1 VAIAVREY
9 LDEPN
14 QTGWSGVPRGA
25 ESQPAVSSEATAA
38 AAVVVRQL
46 IEPGA
51 MRVTAEPIWRLTDQA
66 VLGYQL
72 RWRLPRL
79 DALPSPGDFWR
90 AAAKADLLELLDDA
104 LLNAQFEAA
113 RLVRPSAVLINLV
126 GYRRQRRGVAGLLAR
141 RARQADIP
149 ATRVIWQLNESEDVT
164 EVVPTAD
171 LVFDLRLHG
180 FKVAFLDIGESRTPI
195 ASIAR
200 VRPEILHLDASLV
213 HGLAHGEAYAAAMRG
228 LSQFA
233 VTMGSR
239 LVAGDISGEEEL
251 AALVELGIMYGSG
264 PLLGRPVELQ
274 GPHSVEPVRP
284 RLLLDVDSPELL
296 GEPASSP
303 KAPAA
308 GRGEAGEGMVRRGT
322 HLDVTEELG
331 QAARSLQGEQ
341 QPDVI
346 LELAADHL
354 ARLVPY
360 DGLAIYQADWDA
372 LRFRP
377 LLARS
382 GSEPS
387 YVAGVLGH
395 TFPIGTGITGWALD
409 LGTPQLVND
418 ADAHP
423 AAGHLPGTA
432 ADDESM
438 LLVPLVAG
446 DRRLGILTLVRF
458 RTGAFSS
465 AELTTASLI
474 GHMLAAAWH
483 AAQLYLE
490 QAENAI
496 TDSLTGL
503 RNSRW
508 LRDSGRRE
516 LALAEREQRPLAL
529 VMLDLDK
536 FKLVNDS
543 AGHGSGDS
551 VLRAVGRAIQA
562 SIRADD
568 VAVRYGGEE
577 FVLLLHQA
585 GLEGPRRVW
594 RDLRRRLGRIALPD
608 SCPLERITA
617 SAGLARYPD
626 HGRSLPQLLSAAD
639 AAMYA
644 MKRRGGNRLATA
656 RPGSFTPADPGS

>member
-1 VAIAVREY
+1 MAIVVNEY
-9 LDEPN
+9 LDEANP
-14 QTGWSGVPRGA
+14 TSWSSPGQPEDVEPGV
-25 ESQPAVSSEATAA
+25 TAA
-38 AAVVVRQL
+38 LSPSAAVVVREL
-46 IEPGA
+46 MEPGA
-51 MRVTAEPIWRLTDQA
+51 MRVTAEPIWRLVDRA
-66 VLGYQL
+66 LLGYQL
-72 RWRLPRL
+72 RWRPPRL
-79 DALPSPGDFWR
+79 DAVPSPGDFWR
-90 AAAKADLLELLDDA
+90 AAASSDLLEPLDDA
-104 LLNAQFEAA
+104 LMHAQFEAA
-113 RLVRPSAVLINLV
+113 KQIRPSAVFIDLV
-126 GYRRQRRGVAGLLAR
+126 GYRRQRRGVAGILAR
-141 RARQADIP
+141 AARQADIP
-149 ATRVIWQLNESEDVT
+149 ATRIIWQLNESEDVT
-164 EVVPTAD
+164 DVVPTAD

-180 FKVAFLDIGESRTPI
+180 FKVAFLDLGESRTPI

-200 VRPEILHLDASLV
+200 VLPDILHLDASLV
-213 HGLAHGEAYAAAMRG
+213 HGLARGEAYAAVIRG
-228 LSQFA
+228 LTGFA
-233 VTMGSR
+233 AAIGSR
-239 LVAGDISGEEEL
+239 LVAGDISSEPEL
-251 AALVELGIMYGSG
+251 AALMDLGIRYGSG
-264 PLLGRPVELQ
+264 SLLGRPVEVE
-274 GPHSVEPVRP
+274 GPRAVEPVRP
-284 RLLLDVDSPELL
+284 RVLLDIDSLDPA
-296 GEPASSP
+296 GEPSTCP
-303 KAPAA
+303 TLAPA
-308 GRGEAGEGMVRRGT
+308 EGTGGPLV
-322 HLDVTEELG
+322 HLASHVDVTEELG
-331 QAARSLQGEQ
+331 QAARSLQAEY

-360 DGLAIYQADWDA
+360 DGLAIYRADWDA

-382 GSEPS
+382 SSEPT
-387 YVAGVLGH
+387 YVVGVMGH

-438 LLVPLVAG
+438 LLVPLVAA

-458 RTGAFSS
+458 RTGAFSP
-465 AELTTASLI
+465 AELTTASLV

-483 AAQLYLE
+483 NAQLYSEL
-490 QAENAI
+490 AENAI

-516 LALAEREQRPLAL
+516 LALAEREQHGLAL

-543 AGHGSGDS
+543 VGHGTGDS
-551 VLRAVGRAIQA
+551 VLRAVGRAIHE

-594 RDLRRRLGRIALPD
+594 RDLRRRLGRIALPEA
-608 SCPLERITA
+608 CALQRVTA

-626 HGRSLPQLLSAAD
+626 HGRTLTQLLSAAD

-656 RPGSFTPADPGS
+656 RPGLLTRPDPDS

>member
-1 VAIAVREY
+1 MQEY

-14 QTGWSGVPRGA
+14 QANWSTGARK
-25 ESQPAVSSEATAA
+25 PAPEPLVSPEATVSAA
-38 AAVVVRQL
+38 AVVRQL

-51 MRVTAEPIWRLTDQA
+51 MRVTAEPIWRLSDRA
-66 VLGYQL
+66 VFGYQL

-79 DALPSPGDFWR
+79 DAVPSPGDFWR
-90 AAAKADLLELLDDA
+90 AAAGADLLEPLDDA
-104 LLNAQFEAA
+104 LLRAQFEAA
-113 RLVRPSAVLINLV
+113 TQIRPSAVLINLV
-126 GYRRQRRGVAGLLAR
+126 GFRRQRRGVAGLLAR
-141 RARQADIP
+141 AARQAGIP
-149 ATRVIWQLNESEDVT
+149 ATRVIWQLNESDDVT

-171 LVFDLRLHG
+171 LAFDLRLHG

-200 VRPEILHLDASLV
+200 VLPEVLQLDASLV
-213 HGLAHGEAYAAAMRG
+213 HGLGHGDGFAAVMRG
-228 LSQFA
+228 LSGFA
-233 VTMGSR
+233 AAIGSQ
-239 LVAGDISGEEEL
+239 LVAGDISSEPEL
-251 AALVELGIMYGSG
+251 AAVMDLGILYGSG
-264 PLLGRPVELQ
+264 PLLGPPLELQ
-274 GPHSVEPVRP
+274 GPNSVEPVRP
-284 RLLLDVDSPELL
+284 RVLLDIDSLGPP
-296 GEPASSP
+296 GEPGSDGQP
-303 KAPAA
+303 PPGA
-308 GRGEAGEGMVRRGT
+308 GAGETIARRAS
-322 HLDVTEELG
+322 HFNVTEELG
-331 QAARSLQGEQ
+331 QAARSLQGER

-382 GSEPS
+382 SSEPS

-409 LGTPQLVND
+409 LGTPQMVND

-423 AAGHLPGTA
+423 AAGHLPGTST
-432 ADDESM
+432 DDESM

-446 DRRLGILTLVRF
+446 DRRLGILSLVRF
-458 RTGAFSS
+458 RTDAFGS

-483 AAQLYLE
+483 AAQLYSE

-516 LALAEREQRPLAL
+516 LALAERAQRPLAL

-543 AGHGSGDS
+543 AGHGTGDA
-551 VLRAVGRAIQA
+551 VLRAVGRAIQD

-568 VAVRYGGEE
+568 VGVRYGGEE
-577 FVLLLHQA
+577 FVLLLHQS

-608 SCPLERITA
+608 SCPIQKLTA

-626 HGRSLPQLLSAAD
+626 HGHSLTQLLSAAD

-644 MKRRGGNRLATA
+644 TKRRGGNRLATA
-656 RPGSFTPADPGS
+656 RPGALTLAGPSS